1 MPKATNPLG
10 SLVEIENCY
19 INIPGAG
26 KITMRILPEISD
38 SKSASYNDEPLIG
51 RSFPLKTFS
60 HGENRVIS
68 MQLHYVVTSRADI
81 LNNLKE
87 LRWLESAVYTRDS
100 QSGLPFVP
108 PPVCTVKCG
117 EILAKEDLC
126 VVLKSYDVKFPTNVS
141 WDKDAFNTLCPYQ
154 FDVNTQWEVVYMS
167 SQLPGQNRIA
177 QSGR

>member
-1 MPKATNPLG
+1 
-10 SLVEIENCY
+10 
-19 INIPGAG
+19 
-26 KITMRILPEISD
+26 MRILPEISD

-51 RSFPLKTFS
+51 RSFPLKTFC

-68 MQLHYVVTSRADI
+68 MQLHYVVTSRLDI
-81 LNNLKE
+81 LKNLQE

-100 QSGLPFVP
+100 SGGLPFVP
-108 PPVCTVKCG
+108 PPVCTIKCG

-141 WDKDAFNTLCPYQ
+141 WDKDTFNTLCPYQ

-167 SQLPGQNRIA
+167 RQLPGQQRIVNT
-177 QSGR
+177 GK